1 MSYALHPHT
10 SGGLSARRR
19 RQRCL
24 DLFRLSLA
32 ALALHLV
39 IIGAVYAG
47 LLGPEPNWTP
57 FLVTMTAFG
66 ASALWGLIGLVLSSR
81 S

>member
-1 MSYALHPHT
+1 MSHSLHPPT
-10 SGGLSARRR
+10 SGSLSARRK
-19 RQRCL
+19 RQWYL
-24 DLFRLSLA
+24 DLFRLSMA

-47 LLGPEPNWTP
+47 LLGREPNWTP